1 MTRTHVRELGDGRGD
16 RGFFFFFPNNKI
28 AFSEKLF
35 HGRLAVHKA
44 DVFQEMKLQPKPFM
58 EKESRLTG
66 QLLELPGFRY
76 CVELCS
82 GAGTQTIGPQGWIR
96 TNRDVI

>member
-1 MTRTHVRELGDGRGD
+1 MTGA
-16 RGFFFFFPNNKI
+16 FFSPNNKI

-66 QLLELPGFRY
+66 QLTVGAPWLPQ
-76 CVELCS
+76 LC
-82 GAGTQTIGPQGWIR
+82 GVMLRGRDTAYR
-96 TNRDVI
+96 TSRLDKNKLRCNLSFGKPKS